1 MSWGPGVNFYGCSGS
16 AGTGGLTSASS
27 QTAAAA
33 ADAKLDGIYNL
44 LTSQN
49 QHMLVLQE
57 QGQQALQEIGHLCNR
72 VGYLESKL
80 EKIESKQQTLS
91 GVEQSC
97 GSTPKHQRLP
107 PSLCVSLWY
116 NGTVTLDFI
125 LLPTIHRSTSSCCMV
140 NLRMMRSSSPLNR
153 EYWTAICVMKCSV

>member
-1 MSWGPGVNFYGCSGS
+1 M
-16 AGTGGLTSASS
+16 
-27 QTAAAA
+27 
-33 ADAKLDGIYNL
+33 
-44 LTSQN
+44 SQN

-107 PSLCVSLWY
+107 PSLCEHVKLLY
-116 NGTVTLDFI
+116 GKLEDDAKFVTTE
-125 LLPTIHRSTSSCCMV
+125 P
-140 NLRMMRSSSPLNR
+140 
-153 EYWTAICVMKCSV
+153 